1 MNMKIVKERS
11 RLIVTEY
18 TEQERHD
25 IEKIVSTMDNI
36 FIYTDDDKNIVY
48 LPTGLQK
55 IVEDRFRVKI
65 EDKSNSYWEYDT
77 ITKPEKNPFVPRDQ
91 MQVDIIKFTI
101 DNAKSGKNIGIIAPP
116 GGGKTAMTCSCAIEV
131 GLKTLIIAPT
141 TNVRGQWKDTLIK
154 MFGVP
159 EKNITEVDSPDK
171 FINVKTDFCIILQ
184 ASLSAINKKY
194 DLEKIMKANKF
205 GTKIIDEAHM
215 YFNNT
220 IKIDGSS
227 NIKNNWY
234 LTATFG
240 RSAEEENKL
249 YHQMFS
255 DIELFRVKDKTPT
268 LFNRKPGNVYG
279 HKPHMNCFMYW
290 APSELSDD
298 EIKKV
303 STSMRYNERD
313 NKWMRYGISIPKYT
327 ELVIPPDHKTVF
339 IKKILEVI
347 HVASKVP
354 YGRMLVLS
362 PTIESVE
369 TLAKYIRDMFP
380 KYFVGTIHSHNS
392 KEENDAV
399 KNKADIILSTVKSS
413 GTGFDV
419 KDLSTLVCAEQF
431 KSAILAEQVSGRL
444 RRRPDGRDTFMYDI
458 VDASVPQLRQWG
470 SSRAE
475 LLKRKS
481 KKFTVVDL

>member
-1 MNMKIVKERS
+1 MKIIKERS

-18 TEQERHD
+18 TEQEKHE

-36 FIYTDDDKNIVY
+36 FLYTDDDKNIVY
-48 LPTGLQK
+48 LPTGLQH
-55 IVEDRFRVKI
+55 IVDDKFKVKI
-65 EDKSNSYWEYDT
+65 EDKSKSYWEYNT
-77 ITKPEKNPFVPRDQ
+77 LTKPEKNGFTPRDQ
-91 MQVDIIKFTI
+91 MQIDIIKFTI
-101 DNAKSGKNIGIIAPP
+101 EHAKNGKNIGIIAPP

-131 GLKTLIIAPT
+131 GLKTLIIVPT

-154 MFGVP
+154 MFGIS
-159 EKNITEVDSPDK
+159 ESNITEVDSPDK

-194 DLEKIMKANKF
+194 DLEKVMKANKF

-255 DIELFRVKDKTPT
+255 DIELFRVNDKKPT
-268 LFNRKPGNVYG
+268 IFNRKPGNVYG
-279 HKPHMNCFMYW
+279 QKPHMNCFMYW
-290 APSELSDD
+290 ASSGLTDE
-298 EIKKV
+298 EIKSV
-303 STSMRYNERD
+303 STAVRYNERD
-313 NKWMRYGISIPKYT
+313 HKWMRYGVSIPKYI
-327 ELVIPPDHKTVF
+327 ELVIPSDQKTLF
-339 IKKILEVI
+339 IRKILQIV
-347 HVASKVP
+347 HTASKIP
-354 YGRMLVLS
+354 YGRMLLLT
-362 PTIESVE
+362 PTIDSVE
-369 TLAKYIRDMFP
+369 TLCKYIKEMFP
-380 KYFVGTIHSHNS
+380 KYFVGTIHSHNT
-392 KEENDAV
+392 KEVNDGV
-399 KNKADIILSTVKSS
+399 KDKADIIISTVKSS

-419 KDLSTLVCAEQF
+419 KDLSVLVCVEQF
-431 KSAILAEQVSGRL
+431 KSPILAEQVSGRL
-444 RRRPDGRDTFMYDI
+444 RRRPDGRDTYMYDI
-458 VDASVPQLRQWG
+458 VDASVPQLCNWG

>member
-1 MNMKIVKERS
+1 
-11 RLIVTEY
+11 
-18 TEQERHD
+18 
-25 IEKIVSTMDNI
+25 MDNI

-48 LPTGLQK
+48 LPTGLQH
-55 IVEDRFRVKI
+55 IVEDKFKIKI
-65 EDKSNSYWEYDT
+65 EDNSKSYWEYNT
-77 ITKPEKNPFVPRDQ
+77 ITKPEKNPFTPRDQ
-91 MQVDIIKFTI
+91 MQIDIIKFTI
-101 DNAKSGKNIGIIAPP
+101 DNTKDGRNIGIIAPP

-131 GLKTLIIAPT
+131 GLKTLIIVPT

-159 EKNITEVDSPDK
+159 ASNITEVDSPEK

-184 ASLSAINKKY
+184 ASLNAINKKY
-194 DLEKIMKANKF
+194 DLEKVMKTNKF

-255 DIELFRVKDKTPT
+255 DIEIFRVKDKEPT

-279 HKPHMNCFMYW
+279 QKPHMNVFMYW
-290 APSELSDD
+290 APSGLTDD
-298 EIKKV
+298 EIKSV
-303 STSMRYNERD
+303 STSKRYNERD
-313 NKWMRYGISIPKYT
+313 DKWIRYGISIPKYT
-327 ELVIPPDHKTVF
+327 ELVIPSDHKSLF
-339 IKKILEVI
+339 IRKILNIVNI
-347 HVASKVP
+347 ASKVP
-354 YGRMLVLS
+354 YGRMLILS
-362 PTIESVE
+362 PTIDSVE
-369 TLAKYIRDMFP
+369 ILAKYIREMFP
-380 KYFVGTIHSHNS
+380 KYFVGTIHSRNT
-392 KEENDAV
+392 KEDNDAT
-399 KNKADIILSTVKSS
+399 KDKADIIISTVKSS

-419 KDLSTLVCAEQF
+419 KDLSVLISAEQF

-444 RRRPDGRDTFMYDI
+444 RRRPDGRDTYMYDV
-458 VDASVPQLRQWG
+458 VDASVPQLRNWG